1 MELKTERLC
10 LRPITRKDLRVVLAY
25 ACDLSNAEYMV
36 YYPKTEQEA
45 VSYVEETASQWEE
58 EEPITYEF
66 AVLLDGE
73 MIGTVSLW
81 LEEADGVEIGWI
93 LNRHYWGC
101 GYGTEAA
108 AAVLRF
114 MSEELGIS
122 SCISCCDTRNIASA
136 RMMEKLGMKRI
147 LQRTR
152 IYERG
157 EKLHRNMSISG
168 LSEI

>member
-10 LRPITRKDLRVVLAY
+10 LRPITRKDLRAVLAY

-45 VSYVEETASQWEE
+45 VSYVEETASQW

-152 IYERG
+152 IYERRG
-157 EKLHRNMSISG
+157 EAAQ
-168 LSEI
+168 EYVYQWTV

>member
-10 LRPITRKDLRVVLAY
+10 LRPITRKDLGAVLAY
-25 ACDLSNAEYMV
+25 ACDRSNAEYMV

-58 EEPITYEF
+58 
-66 AVLLDGE
+66 
-73 MIGTVSLW
+73 
-81 LEEADGVEIGWI
+81 EEADGVEIGWI

-147 LQRTR
+147 LQRAR
-152 IYERG
+152 IYGRRG
-157 EKLHRNMSISG
+157 EAAQ
-168 LSEI
+168 EYVYQWTV

>member
-10 LRPITRKDLRVVLAY
+10 LRPITRKDLRAVLAY

-136 RMMEKLGMKRI
+136 RMMEQLGMKRI

-152 IYERG
+152 IYERRG
-157 EKLHRNMSISG
+157 EAAQEYVYRWTV
-168 LSEI
+168 

>member
-1 MELKTERLC
+1 MELKTERLR
-10 LRPITRKDLRVVLAY
+10 LRPITRKDLGAVLSY
-25 ACDLSNAEYMV
+25 ACDQGNAEYMV

-45 VSYVEETASQWEE
+45 AFYVEEMASQWEAKRQT
-58 EEPITYEF
+58 TYEF
-66 AVLLDGE
+66 VVILAGE

-93 LNRHYWGC
+93 LNRQYWGH

-108 AAVLRF
+108 EAVLRF

-122 SCISCCDTRNIASA
+122 SCISCCDTRNTASA

-152 IYERG
+152 IYERRR
-157 EKLHRNMSISG
+157 EDAQ
-168 LSEI
+168 EYVYQWTV

>member
-10 LRPITRKDLRVVLAY
+10 LRPITRKDLRAVLAY

-93 LNRHYWGC
+93 LNRHYW
-101 GYGTEAA
+101 AA
-108 AAVLRF
+108 AMEPKQRRQFCDLCQKSWGFLPVSRAV
-114 MSEELGIS
+114 IP
-122 SCISCCDTRNIASA
+122 
-136 RMMEKLGMKRI
+136 
-147 LQRTR
+147 
-152 IYERG
+152 
-157 EKLHRNMSISG
+157 
-168 LSEI
+168 EI

>member
-1 MELKTERLC
+1 
-10 LRPITRKDLRVVLAY
+10 
-25 ACDLSNAEYMV
+25 
-36 YYPKTEQEA
+36 
-45 VSYVEETASQWEE
+45 
-58 EEPITYEF
+58 
-66 AVLLDGE
+66 

-114 MSEELGIS
+114 MLEEMGIS

-152 IYERG
+152 IYERRG
-157 EKLHRNMSISG
+157 EAAQ
-168 LSEI
+168 EYVYQWTV

>member
-10 LRPITRKDLRVVLAY
+10 LRPITRKDLRAVLAY

-101 GYGTEAA
+101 GYGTEADRHIP
-108 AAVLRF
+108 VQLLPPLINPG
-114 MSEELGIS
+114 S
-122 SCISCCDTRNIASA
+122 
-136 RMMEKLGMKRI
+136 
-147 LQRTR
+147 LQDPFHSQF
-152 IYERG
+152 
-157 EKLHRNMSISG
+157 LHHPCGSYISG
-168 LSEI
+168 ITARDTGRNPQLF

>member
-1 MELKTERLC
+1 
-10 LRPITRKDLRVVLAY
+10 
-25 ACDLSNAEYMV
+25 MV

-122 SCISCCDTRNIASA
+122 SCISVSYTHLDVYKRQGEERAKGIM
-136 RMMEKLGMKRI
+136 RKLFPMD
-147 LQRTR
+147 
-152 IYERG
+152 
-157 EKLHRNMSISG
+157 
-168 LSEI
+168 

>member
-1 MELKTERLC
+1 MKLKTERLC
-10 LRPITRKDLRVVLAY
+10 LRPITRKDLEAVLAY
-25 ACDLSNAEYMV
+25 ACDRSNAEYMV
-36 YYPKTEQEA
+36 YYPKTEQETA
-45 VSYVEETASQWEE
+45 FYVEEMASQWEAKRQA
-58 EEPITYEF
+58 TYEF
-66 AVLLDGE
+66 AVILAGE

-93 LNRHYWGC
+93 LNRQYWGH

-108 AAVLRF
+108 EAVLRF

-122 SCISCCDTRNIASA
+122 SCISCCDTRNTASA

-152 IYERG
+152 IYERRR
-157 EKLHRNMSISG
+157 EDAQ
-168 LSEI
+168 EYVYQWTV